1 MATNNKLSL
10 LSSQALVQVPWIK
23 VEIGK
28 YTFGVYSKTE
38 INKKDHQGYYKSL
51 LVKYPNYVT
60 SLQIVKVNGQVN
72 QYTLTLQYG
81 VTVGTD
87 PNYIEKVLSSV
98 SNTRKIVFSYGDMSQ
113 PNYVYKNEEAIITKV
128 TSNFNIQ
135 TGVIQYTISATSSA
149 ALNSSGCFTFPGGTF
164 KPSDRIKAIFKNT
177 RYKLQDLFTGM
188 NNANIDDLI
197 AGDDKSVAVDTKT
210 NIAPIDY
217 INYLVSCMV
226 PASYTT
232 YNTTSAAIYILTIND
247 AASYDGRTVNGKTI
261 TGSYFRVQKINQSV
275 EQADAFTI
283 DIGVGNSSNTAVTS
297 FSVSDDEN
305 YALLYEYNN
314 PADEDNYVYRLEND
328 GTMSMKWS
336 PAITSRN
343 NNYQTR
349 SEDIAWWTKITQY
362 PIKANLTIIGLIR
375 PAILMTYLRLNV
387 IFPGGRKHIAS
398 GLYLITKQTDTIDAN
413 GYKTQLSLNKI
424 KGDPDINI

>member
-81 VTVGTD
+81 VTVGAD

-261 TGSYFRVQKINQSV
+261 TGSYFRVQKVNQSV

-328 GTMSMKWS
+328 GTMSMK
-336 PAITSRN
+336 
-343 NNYQTR
+343 
-349 SEDIAWWTKITQY
+349 
-362 PIKANLTIIGLIR
+362 
-375 PAILMTYLRLNV
+375 
-387 IFPGGRKHIAS
+387 
-398 GLYLITKQTDTIDAN
+398 
-413 GYKTQLSLNKI
+413 
-424 KGDPDINI
+424 